1 MVEHIYS
8 KSIAEF
14 LAKLLTF
21 ESSVLANVDNE
32 VYNVRKFSSVL

>member
-1 MVEHIYS
+1 MIKHIYS

-21 ESSVLANVDNE
+21 ETSVLANANNE
-32 VYNVRKFSSVL
+32 VYNVNE